1 MQLWSHVGRR
11 IHHKFCIAFERLN
24 VDAQHWLS
32 VNDGSSR
39 VKLLKQPV
47 VKTRKCHFNRAR
59 P

>member
-32 VNDGSSR
+32 VSDGSSSN
-39 VKLLKQPV
+39 VMDGGKL
-47 VKTRKCHFNRAR
+47 R
-59 P
+59 